1 MLAAVAASAL
11 AFALY
16 ARMTWPWVALGWVG
30 LVPWLAVLDRAASVR
45 AALAAGLLMSL
56 AFVLAVFGWFAAA
69 IGTYT
74 GAPSP
79 VALVLLLA
87 AAPLLEPQLLAF
99 ALARH
104 LARRAAFGFWRAT
117 LACACAYVGSEW
129 ALPKLFGDTLGHGLY
144 ASAWMRQA
152 ADLAGAPGLTFLL
165 VVANECVLAAL
176 RALAAGAGLR
186 RALAPAACVATLV
199 LGLLGY
205 GALRCHQLVPDAER
219 GGALTAGI
227 VQADIGPY
235 DRLRAHLGTFEA
247 VRTILD
253 THFALSSALLE
264 RRALDLL
271 VWPETVYPTTFGA
284 PKSEGGAAFD
294 REIAAFVARA
304 GVPLVFGAYDRE
316 DGHEFNAAVFLEPAA
331 RGPLAF
337 ETYRKASLFPL
348 TERVPVA
355 FESEWLRRRLPWL
368 GTWRAGAGARVVT
381 LALPG
386 GRKLNIAPLICYD
399 VLDPRLAL
407 GAARRGAELIVTLS
421 NDSWFAA
428 GPGPRLHLV
437 GAAFLSIET
446 RRPQLRATNTGI
458 SAVIAPTGEV
468 LDALGVD
475 QRGTLVATV
484 RPEIRAT
491 TLMVAWGDWFGP
503 SALGAGL
510 VLLAAA
516 VARHPRLEEAG
527 RRRARAGRL

>member
-1 MLAAVAASAL
+1 
-11 AFALY
+11 
-16 ARMTWPWVALGWVG
+16 
-30 LVPWLAVLDRAASVR
+30 
-45 AALAAGLLMSL
+45 AAGLLMSL

-152 ADLAGAPGLTFLL
+152 ADLAGAAGLTFLL
-165 VVANECVLAAL
+165 VVANEC
-176 RALAAGAGLR
+176 ALAGLRGLVAGPGLR
-186 RALAPAACVATLV
+186 RALAPAPCVVT
-199 LGLLGY
+199 
-205 GALRCHQLVPDAER
+205 
-219 GGALTAGI
+219 
-227 VQADIGPY
+227 
-235 DRLRAHLGTFEA
+235 
-247 VRTILD
+247 
-253 THFALSSALLE
+253 
-264 RRALDLL
+264 
-271 VWPETVYPTTFGA
+271 
-284 PKSEGGAAFD
+284 
-294 REIAAFVARA
+294 
-304 GVPLVFGAYDRE
+304 
-316 DGHEFNAAVFLEPAA
+316 
-331 RGPLAF
+331 LAF

-355 FESEWLRRRLPWL
+355 LESEWLRRWLPWL
-368 GTWRAGAGARVVT
+368 GTWAAGAGARVVT
-381 LALPG
+381 LALPD
-386 GRKLNIAPLICYD
+386 GRMLHVAPLICYD

-421 NDSWFAA
+421 NDSWFAE

-475 QRGTLVATV
+475 QRGTQVATV
-484 RPEIRAT
+484 RPEIPVTA
-491 TLMVAWGDWFGP
+491 LMVVW
-503 SALGAGL
+503 
-510 VLLAAA
+510 
-516 VARHPRLEEAG
+516 
-527 RRRARAGRL
+527 

>member
-1 MLAAVAASAL
+1 
-11 AFALY
+11 
-16 ARMTWPWVALGWVG
+16 MTWPWVALGWVG
-30 LVPWLAVLDRAASVR
+30 LVPWLAVLDRAGSAR
-45 AALAAGLLMSL
+45 AALGAGLLMSL
-56 AFVLAVFGWFAAA
+56 AFVLAVFGWFAPA
-69 IGTYT
+69 IRTYT
-74 GAPSP
+74 GVTSP

-87 AAPLLEPQLLAF
+87 AAPLLEPQLLTF

-104 LARRAAFGFWRAT
+104 LARRAAVGFWHAT
-117 LACACAYVGSEW
+117 LACACAWVGSEW

-144 ASAWMRQA
+144 PSAWMRQA

-205 GALRCHQLVPDAER
+205 GALRCHQLVADAER

-337 ETYRKASLFPL
+337 ETYRKVSLFPL

-475 QRGTLVATV
+475 QRGTLVAAV

-527 RRRARAGRL
+527 RRRARSGRL